1 MRWLKSYSELAHLR
15 TQLKSPAHAKSN
27 TTCALGSRITCAL
40 KSGITCALK
49 TRIACALNGQWSGGA
64 SYVNIWGIRW
74 KIIIHQHM
82 PGRVGTHHTIYAGSD
97 GRSSYINL
105 WGVGWGH
112 IIYQPAGGG
121 VKDHHT
127 STYGGVL
134 GDHHTSTFAGRGE
147 DTSYIKDWISFLM
160 LQLWHWAKPRTPLP
174 LISEFQ
180 RMFPLWN
187 LRMFMQGFFP
197 ARLLQ
202 SGCFFMLY

>member
-1 MRWLKSYSELAHLR
+1 MGPQLTWINLKPSINKPETKLNRLSIKGGGMRWLKSYSELAHLR

-64 SYVNIWGIRW
+64 SYVNIWGVRW

-112 IIYQPAGGG
+112 
-121 VKDHHT
+121 T
-127 STYGGVL
+127 W
-134 GDHHTSTFAGRGE
+134 
-147 DTSYIKDWISFLM
+147 YINRLRSSCISM
-160 LQLWHWAKPRTPLP
+160 
-174 LISEFQ
+174 
-180 RMFPLWN
+180 
-187 LRMFMQGFFP
+187 
-197 ARLLQ
+197 
-202 SGCFFMLY
+202 

>member
-1 MRWLKSYSELAHLR
+1 
-15 TQLKSPAHAKSN
+15 
-27 TTCALGSRITCAL
+27 
-40 KSGITCALK
+40 
-49 TRIACALNGQWSGGA
+49 
-64 SYVNIWGIRW
+64 
-74 KIIIHQHM
+74 M
-82 PGRVGTHHTIYAGSD
+82 PGRVGTHHTIYAGCD

-105 WGVGWGH
+105 WGGWVGTHMIHQPVKIIIHQHVGLVGDHHTSTWGVGWGH

-147 DTSYIKDWISFLM
+147 DTSYIKDGISFLM

-202 SGCFFMLY
+202 SGCFFMLYWLLDHLPIERVMWVRIMDGWYQGIFFAIQSPSSQSNLLLLCT